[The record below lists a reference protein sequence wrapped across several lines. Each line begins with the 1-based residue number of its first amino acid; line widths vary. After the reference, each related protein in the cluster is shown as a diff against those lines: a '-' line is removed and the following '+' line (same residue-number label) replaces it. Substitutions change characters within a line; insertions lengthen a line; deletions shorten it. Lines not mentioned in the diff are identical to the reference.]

1 MGIEDPRV
9 VTITNSILVAT
20 KFLRMLLPS
29 AVECSGDQQL
39 NPQWPDVSKPA
50 ANGEVLSGT
59 WGPVADVYPLPYT
72 KQ

>member
-1 MGIEDPRV
+1 MDSIEESV
-9 VTITNSILVAT
+9 
-20 KFLRMLLPS
+20 LRMLLPS

-39 NPQWPDVSKPA
+39 NPQWPDVSKRA
-50 ANGEVLSGT
+50 ANGEGLSGT